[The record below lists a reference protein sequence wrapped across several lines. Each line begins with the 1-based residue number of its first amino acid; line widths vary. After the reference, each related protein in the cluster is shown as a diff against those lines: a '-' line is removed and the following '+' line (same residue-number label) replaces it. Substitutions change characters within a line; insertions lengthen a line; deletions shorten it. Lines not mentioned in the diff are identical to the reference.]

1 MATLSRKQTD
11 QAVKTLS
18 QMVVTG
24 KNAVKMLQVAKALQ
38 GNKKLPL
45 WADGFDWSATFA
57 NVSNLEKAAKSD
69 SYADFCTLF
78 NLNQKGSKLTEN
90 QVELFKQLNKIQLFA
105 ATTTMQA
112 IKHKLENPEPE
123 TDLPVP
129 PKYNMP
135 ENPETD
141 EKIYPETEQ
150 GTLQSWM
157 DKLANLT
164 PTMRRAILSEL
175 LTLEEATEH
184 QDQQVA

>member
-1 MATLSRKQTD
+1 MTTLSRKQAD

-24 KNAVKMLQVAKALQ
+24 KNAVKMLQVAKSLQ

-45 WADGFDWSATFA
+45 WANEFEWQATFSNVA
-57 NVSNLEKAAKSD
+57 NIEKAAKSD

-90 QVELFKQLNKIQLFA
+90 QVKLFKQLNRIQLFA

-123 TDLPVP
+123 LDLPVP
-129 PKYNMP
+129 SKYDVP
-135 ENPETD
+135 EQPEQ
-141 EKIYPETEQ
+141 PEQLEQ
-150 GTLQSWM
+150 PVDQVVQV
-157 DKLANLT
+157 LAMLKS
-164 PTMRRAILSEL
+164 MSAEQRATIAAEL
-175 LTLEEATEH
+175 VAMQATQAE
-184 QDQQVA
+184 QAA